1 MNLAQ
6 ITGRKPKT
14 SVTRARIGDREF
26 KMNQNVKAAV
36 PGPAVEALN
45 RKAAVENDPMI
56 RLRAEAPGLT

>member
-1 MNLAQ
+1 
-6 ITGRKPKT
+6 
-14 SVTRARIGDREF
+14 VTRARIGDREF

-36 PGPAVEALN
+36 PGPATEALN